1 MRYAWLEEMTKEGQ
15 IRPEARDAIYLDCGV
30 LLSKHASKAG
40 IIKKFHNWSSA
51 RKGAKKAKLIAD
63 IQKNQ
68 AIVDHHSG
76 SVGHLEE
83 AAKKDAMNQ
92 WSKAKGLKGLAYKAY
107 QGANTHPILS
117 TAITTGVIGGGT
129 VGVKA
134 LRGSHQRSNELKAI
148 DRNRAHI
155 LQLPEMEPHREQA
168 ATRFDELVKVSPM
181 AAEHP
186 ELSKKF
192 VQERLH
198 SGFTANDYQN
208 LAIYQSSHKR
218 GQGDSLRM
226 SSKFEKRHPETKT
239 ASPEFLGEYY
249 ADVYAMAKEAS
260 LFSSGSKVTSSA
272 LSSTFA
278 KDILKGTAIVSG
290 IGLLSGLG
298 AGIVSSITGKIEAV
312 KLQKALDSSYNMALK
327 NSDPNKEPL
336 HANLDKARQAFQTL
350 VHFAPH
356 VAVEPQA
363 ARAFMNNVVA
373 MDLGPQTGTIKD
385 LADIEE
391 KVQKTRGFSPFFSGL
406 RHEGNES
413 NRFMSGMRS
422 GVDFMGTSGTMSNL
436 HKDFLSTKTENTFS
450 AQAPKA

>member
-1 MRYAWLEEMTKEGQ
+1 MRYSWLEEMTKEGQ
-15 IRPEARDAIYLDCGV
+15 IRPEVRDAIYLDCGV
-30 LLSKHASKAG
+30 LLSKHASKAS

-51 RKGAKKAKLIAD
+51 RKGAKKAKVIAD
-63 IQKNQ
+63 LQKNQ
-68 AIVDHHSG
+68 AIIDHYAG
-76 SVGHLEE
+76 KTGQLEE

-92 WSKAKGLKGLAYKAY
+92 WGKAKGIKGLAYKAY
-107 QGANTHPILS
+107 QSANTHPILS
-117 TAITTGVIGGGT
+117 TVITTGVIGAGT

-134 LRGSHQRSNELKAI
+134 MRSSHQRGNELKAI
-148 DRNRAHI
+148 DKNRAHI
-155 LQLPEMEPHREQA
+155 LQLPEMEQHREQA

-218 GQGDSLRM
+218 GQGDSLRI

-249 ADVYAMAKEAS
+249 ADVYAMAKEAN
-260 LFSSGSKVTSSA
+260 FFNSKITSSA

-298 AGIVSSITGKIEAV
+298 AGIVSSITGKIEAK
-312 KLQKALDSSYNMALK
+312 KLQTALDSSFNIALK

-413 NRFMSGMRS
+413 NRFMSGMRG
-422 GVDFMGTSGTMSNL
+422 GVAFMGTPGTMSDL
-436 HKDFLSTKTENTFS
+436 HGSLLTDRLEHT
-450 AQAPKA
+450 QIPKIGER